1 MVRRAR
7 EDEKQKKEAT
17 ARWWCSWFLLIFHT
31 TRGRERNDK
40 RDTWCNVKSHS
51 ILANHTVSWRGTVTE
66 TWSKFLLSCPIMYW
80 LIIDRHVRLFPLR
93 GLCSGCWQLYR
104 TLCGTLGK
112 QADVSF
118 TKTRAKVFPTCNT
131 IISLPCQQD
140 ISLFSKDERKKKRQ
154 KVDLDGW
161 KAVLWCFLFLDI
173 SWPSTL
179 HLDPCGTWK
188 LTSGVWCRWMGC
200 SRG

>member
-17 ARWWCSWFLLIFHT
+17 ARWWCSWFFIQHA
-31 TRGRERNDK
+31 GENGMISVIHDAM
-40 RDTWCNVKSHS
+40 WS
-51 ILANHTVSWRGTVTE
+51 HTVPWPTTQYLEGVTE
-66 TWSKFLLSCPIMYW
+66 TWSKFLLSCPIMSW
-80 LIIDRHVRLFPLR
+80 LIIDRHVRLFPLV

-104 TLCGTLGK
+104 ALCGTLGK
-112 QADVSF
+112 QADFSF
-118 TKTRAKVFPTCNT
+118 TLTRAKVFPTCNT

-161 KAVLWCFLFLDI
+161 KAEFLFLDI
-173 SWPSTL
+173 SWPSTV